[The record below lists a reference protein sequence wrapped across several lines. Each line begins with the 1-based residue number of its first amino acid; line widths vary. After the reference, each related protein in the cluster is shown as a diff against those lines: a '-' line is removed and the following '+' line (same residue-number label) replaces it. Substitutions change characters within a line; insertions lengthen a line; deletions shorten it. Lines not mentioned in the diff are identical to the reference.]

1 MTTDN
6 FLVEIGTEELPPKAL
21 KTLATSFAD
30 NVESELNQ
38 AGLSFDKIEW
48 FAAPRRLAVKV
59 LNLATQQPSKEIEK
73 RGPAV
78 SAAFDAEGKPTKA
91 AEGWAR
97 GCGIT
102 VEQAERIATD
112 KGEWLVHRA
121 KIEGQPTKNLLN
133 DIVANAL
140 AKLPI
145 PKPMRWA
152 DKTVQFIRP
161 VHTVTMLLGDELI
174 EGEILGVASAR
185 TIRGHRFLGEKEFE
199 IQHADQYP
207 QLLREKGSVIADFN
221 ERKAEILAKSQAK
234 ATALGGVADIEESL
248 LEEVTSLVEYPN
260 VLAAKFEERFLAVP
274 AEALVYTMKGDQKYF
289 PIYDKDGKL
298 LPHFIFVSNI
308 NPEDPTAI
316 IEGNEKV
323 VRPRLTDAEFF
334 FKTDLKQKL
343 VDRLP
348 RLETVLFQ
356 QQLGTL
362 KDKTDRIE
370 QLAGEIAKQIGADEA
385 KAKRAG
391 LLSKCDLM
399 TNMVFEF
406 TDTQGV
412 MGMHYARHDGEDE
425 EVAVALN
432 EQYMP
437 RFAGDELPK
446 SLVASAV
453 ALADK
458 FDTLTG
464 IFGIGQAPKGSADP
478 FALRRA
484 ALGALRIIVE
494 KNLPLDLNDIIGKSF
509 DLYKEQDNE
518 KLRNAPIAK
527 DIGGFK
533 PYPDSY
539 VSCFSRGEDAELV
552 PKRKI
557 VDEVVDFMLGRF
569 RAWYQDEGIAVD
581 VIQAVLAR
589 RPTRPAD
596 FDARVRAVSHFR
608 TLDSAEALAAA
619 NKRVS
624 NILAKADTAI
634 GEINLTACVEPAEKA
649 LAEAVLALRTEV
661 QPLIAQGDY
670 TAVLDKLA
678 NLRTPVDNFFDNV
691 MVNSE
696 DPALRQ
702 NRLAIL
708 NTLQGLFLQVADI
721 SVLQ

>member
-1 MTTDN
+1 MVRKLHLTRENKMTTQN

-30 NVESELNQ
+30 NVEAELNQ
-38 AGLSFDKIEW
+38 AGLIFDKIEW

-102 VEQAERIATD
+102 VEQAARIATD

-185 TIRGHRFLGEKEFE
+185 TIRGHRFLGEKEFD

-207 QLLREKGSVIADFN
+207 QLLREKGSVVADFN

-446 SLVASAV
+446 SLVASAA

-494 KNLPLDLNDIIGKSF
+494 KNLPLDLEDLVKKSAALF
-509 DLYKEQDNE
+509 GD
-518 KLRNAPIAK
+518 KLTNQNVVA
-527 DIGGFK
+527 D
-533 PYPDSY
+533 
-539 VSCFSRGEDAELV
+539 
-552 PKRKI
+552 
-557 VDEVVDFMLGRF
+557 VVDFMLGRF

-596 FDARVRAVSHFR
+596 FDARVHAVSHFR

-624 NILAKADTAI
+624 NILAKADAAI
-634 GEINLTACVEPAEKA
+634 GEINLAACVEPAEKA

-661 QPLIAQGDY
+661 QPLIAKGDY

-678 NLRTPVDNFFDNV
+678 NLRAPVDNFFDNV
-691 MVNSE
+691 MVNAE

-721 SVLQ
+721 SLLQ

>member
-1 MTTDN
+1 MTTQN

-30 NVESELNQ
+30 NVEAELNQ
-38 AGLSFDKIEW
+38 AGLTFDKIEW

-140 AKLPI
+140 EKLPI

-207 QLLREKGSVIADFN
+207 QLLREKGSVVADFN

-289 PIYDKDGKL
+289 PLYEKTEGDKDGKL

-323 VRPRLTDAEFF
+323 IRPRLTDAEFF

-494 KNLPLDLNDIIGKSF
+494 KNLPLDLEDLVKKSTALF
-509 DLYKEQDNE
+509 GD
-518 KLRNAPIAK
+518 KLTNQNVVA
-527 DIGGFK
+527 D
-533 PYPDSY
+533 
-539 VSCFSRGEDAELV
+539 
-552 PKRKI
+552 
-557 VDEVVDFMLGRF
+557 VVDFMLGRF

-619 NKRVS
+619 NKRVA
-624 NILAKADTAI
+624 NILAKAEGDIGAI
-634 GEINLTACVEPAEKA
+634 DVALCIEPAEQ
-649 LAEAVLALRTEV
+649 VLAQSVLSLAKEV
-661 QPLIAQGDY
+661 QPLIAQGEY

-678 NLRTPVDNFFDNV
+678 GLRQPVDNFFDNV
-691 MVNSE
+691 MVNAE
-696 DPALRQ
+696 DAKLRQ

-721 SVLQ
+721 SLLQ

>member
-1 MTTDN
+1 MTTQN

-30 NVESELNQ
+30 NVEAELNL

-174 EGEILGVASAR
+174 EGEILGVTSAR

-207 QLLREKGSVIADFN
+207 QLLREKGSVVADFN

-494 KNLPLDLNDIIGKSF
+494 KNLPLDLEDLVKKSAALF
-509 DLYKEQDNE
+509 GD
-518 KLRNAPIAK
+518 KLTNQNVVT
-527 DIGGFK
+527 D
-533 PYPDSY
+533 
-539 VSCFSRGEDAELV
+539 
-552 PKRKI
+552 
-557 VDEVVDFMLGRF
+557 VVDFMLGRF

-581 VIQAVLAR
+581 VIQSVLAR

-608 TLDSAEALAAA
+608 NLDSTEALAAA

-624 NILAKADTAI
+624 NILAKADAAI

-678 NLRTPVDNFFDNV
+678 NLRAPVDNFFDNV
-691 MVNSE
+691 MVNAE

-721 SVLQ
+721 SLLQ

>member
-1 MTTDN
+1 MTTQN

-30 NVESELNQ
+30 NVEAELNQ
-38 AGLSFDKIEW
+38 AGLIFDKIEW

-102 VEQAERIATD
+102 VEQAARIATD

-185 TIRGHRFLGEKEFE
+185 TIRGHRFLGEKEFD

-207 QLLREKGSVIADFN
+207 QLLREKGSVVADFN

-446 SLVASAV
+446 SLVASAA

-494 KNLPLDLNDIIGKSF
+494 KNLPLDLEDLVKKSAALF
-509 DLYKEQDNE
+509 GD
-518 KLRNAPIAK
+518 KLTNQNVVA
-527 DIGGFK
+527 D
-533 PYPDSY
+533 
-539 VSCFSRGEDAELV
+539 
-552 PKRKI
+552 
-557 VDEVVDFMLGRF
+557 VVDFMLGRF

-624 NILAKADTAI
+624 NILAKADAAI

-678 NLRTPVDNFFDNV
+678 NLRAPVDNFFDNV
-691 MVNSE
+691 MVNAE

-708 NTLQGLFLQVADI
+708 NTLQDLFLQVADI

>member
-1 MTTDN
+1 MTTQN

-30 NVESELNQ
+30 NVEAELNL

-174 EGEILGVASAR
+174 EGEILGVTSAR

-207 QLLREKGSVIADFN
+207 QLLREKGSVVADFN

-289 PIYDKDGKL
+289 PIYDKEGKL

-494 KNLPLDLNDIIGKSF
+494 KNLPLDLEDLVKKSAALF
-509 DLYKEQDNE
+509 GD
-518 KLRNAPIAK
+518 KLTNSNVVA
-527 DIGGFK
+527 D
-533 PYPDSY
+533 
-539 VSCFSRGEDAELV
+539 
-552 PKRKI
+552 
-557 VDEVVDFMLGRF
+557 VVDFMLGRF

-624 NILAKADTAI
+624 NILAKADATI

-661 QPLIAQGDY
+661 QPLIAKGDY

-678 NLRTPVDNFFDNV
+678 NLRAPVDSFFDNV
-691 MVNSE
+691 MVNAE

-721 SVLQ
+721 SLLQ

>member
-1 MTTDN
+1 MTTQN

-30 NVESELNQ
+30 NVEAELNQ
-38 AGLSFDKIEW
+38 AGLTFDKVEW

-78 SAAFDAEGKPTKA
+78 SAAFDSEGKPTKA

-207 QLLREKGSVIADFN
+207 QLLREKGSVVADFN

-399 TNMVFEF
+399 TNMVFEL

-494 KNLPLDLNDIIGKSF
+494 KNLPLDLEDLVKKSAALF
-509 DLYKEQDNE
+509 GD
-518 KLRNAPIAK
+518 KLTNQNVVA
-527 DIGGFK
+527 D
-533 PYPDSY
+533 
-539 VSCFSRGEDAELV
+539 
-552 PKRKI
+552 
-557 VDEVVDFMLGRF
+557 VVDFMLGRF

-619 NKRVS
+619 NKRVA
-624 NILAKADTAI
+624 NILAKAEGDIGAI
-634 GEINLTACVEPAEKA
+634 DVALCVEPAEQ
-649 LAEAVLALRTEV
+649 VLAQSVLSLAKEV
-661 QPLIAQGDY
+661 QPLIAQGEY

-678 NLRTPVDNFFDNV
+678 GLRQPVDNFFDNV
-691 MVNSE
+691 MVNAE
-696 DPALRQ
+696 DAKLRQ

-721 SVLQ
+721 SLLQ

>member
-1 MTTDN
+1 MTTKN

-30 NVESELNQ
+30 NVEAELNQ
-38 AGLSFDKIEW
+38 AGLTFDKIEW

-140 AKLPI
+140 VKLPI

-207 QLLREKGSVIADFN
+207 QLLREKGSVVADFN

-494 KNLPLDLNDIIGKSF
+494 KNLPLDLEDLVKKSAALF
-509 DLYKEQDNE
+509 GD
-518 KLRNAPIAK
+518 KLTNQNVVA
-527 DIGGFK
+527 D
-533 PYPDSY
+533 
-539 VSCFSRGEDAELV
+539 
-552 PKRKI
+552 
-557 VDEVVDFMLGRF
+557 VVDFMLGRF

-589 RPTRPAD
+589 RPTCPAD

-624 NILAKADTAI
+624 NILAKADAAI

-661 QPLIAQGDY
+661 KPLIAKGDY

-678 NLRTPVDNFFDNV
+678 NLRAPVDNFFDNV
-691 MVNSE
+691 MVNAE

-708 NTLQGLFLQVADI
+708 NTLQDLFLQVADI

>member
-1 MTTDN
+1 MTTQN

-30 NVESELNQ
+30 NVEAELNQ
-38 AGLSFDKIEW
+38 AGLTFDKIEW

-102 VEQAERIATD
+102 IDQAERIATD

-133 DIVANAL
+133 GIVSNAL

-161 VHTVTMLLGDELI
+161 VHTVTMLLGDEVI

-207 QLLREKGSVIADFN
+207 QLLREKGAVVADFN

-494 KNLPLDLNDIIGKSF
+494 KNLPLDLEDLVKKSTALF
-509 DLYKEQDNE
+509 GD
-518 KLRNAPIAK
+518 KLTNQNVVA
-527 DIGGFK
+527 D
-533 PYPDSY
+533 
-539 VSCFSRGEDAELV
+539 
-552 PKRKI
+552 
-557 VDEVVDFMLGRF
+557 VVDFMLGRF

-624 NILAKADTAI
+624 NILAKADAAI

-661 QPLIAQGDY
+661 QPLIAKGDY

-678 NLRTPVDNFFDNV
+678 NLRVPVDSFFDNV
-691 MVNSE
+691 MVNAE

>member
-1 MTTDN
+1 MTTQN

-30 NVESELNQ
+30 NVEAELNQ

-102 VEQAERIATD
+102 VEQAERISTD

-207 QLLREKGSVIADFN
+207 QLLREKGSVVADFN

-343 VDRLP
+343 VDRLL

-494 KNLPLDLNDIIGKSF
+494 KNLPLDLEDLVKKSAALF
-509 DLYKEQDNE
+509 GD
-518 KLRNAPIAK
+518 KLTNQNVVA
-527 DIGGFK
+527 D
-533 PYPDSY
+533 
-539 VSCFSRGEDAELV
+539 
-552 PKRKI
+552 
-557 VDEVVDFMLGRF
+557 VVDFMLGRF

-624 NILAKADTAI
+624 NILAKADAAI

-670 TAVLDKLA
+670 TTVLDKLA
-678 NLRTPVDNFFDNV
+678 NLRAPVDSFFDNV
-691 MVNSE
+691 MVNAE
-696 DPALRQ
+696 DPSLRQ

>member
-1 MTTDN
+1 MFVNTLQNLKLMVKLSTPYKRNKMTTQN

-30 NVESELNQ
+30 NVEAELNQ

-207 QLLREKGSVIADFN
+207 QLLREKGSVVADFN

-289 PIYDKDGKL
+289 PIYDKEGKL

-437 RFAGDELPK
+437 RFAGDKLPK

-494 KNLPLDLNDIIGKSF
+494 KNLPLDLEDLVKKSAALF
-509 DLYKEQDNE
+509 GD
-518 KLRNAPIAK
+518 KLTNQNVVA
-527 DIGGFK
+527 D
-533 PYPDSY
+533 
-539 VSCFSRGEDAELV
+539 
-552 PKRKI
+552 
-557 VDEVVDFMLGRF
+557 VVDFMLGRF

-624 NILAKADTAI
+624 NILAKADAAI

-678 NLRTPVDNFFDNV
+678 NLRAPVDSFFDNV
-691 MVNSE
+691 MVNAE

>member
-1 MTTDN
+1 MTTQN

-30 NVESELNQ
+30 NVEAELNQ

-121 KIEGQPTKNLLN
+121 KIKGQPTKNLLN

-185 TIRGHRFLGEKEFE
+185 TIRGHRFLGEKEFD

-207 QLLREKGSVIADFN
+207 QLLRDKGSVVADFN

-289 PIYDKDGKL
+289 PIYDKDGRL

-494 KNLPLDLNDIIGKSF
+494 KNLPLDLNDIISKAF
-509 DLYKEQDNE
+509 DLYKELDNE
-518 KLRNAPIAK
+518 RLRNAPIAK
-527 DIGGFK
+527 TRGGFSE
-533 PYPDSY
+533 YPEGY
-539 VSCFSRGEDAELV
+539 VSFFTRGDDLV
-552 PKRKI
+552 PKQKI
-557 VDEVVDFMLGRF
+557 LDEVVDFMLGRF

-608 TLDSAEALAAA
+608 TLDSAKALAAA

-624 NILAKADTAI
+624 NILAKAGAAI

-678 NLRTPVDNFFDNV
+678 NLRAPVDSFFDNV
-691 MVNSE
+691 MVNAE

>member
-1 MTTDN
+1 MTTQN

-30 NVESELNQ
+30 NVEAELNQ
-38 AGLSFDKIEW
+38 AGLTFDKIEW

-78 SAAFDAEGKPTKA
+78 SAAFDPEGKPTKA

-102 VEQAERIATD
+102 VDQAERIATD

-207 QLLREKGSVIADFN
+207 QLLREKGSVVADFN

-298 LPHFIFVSNI
+298 LSHFIFVSNI
-308 NPEDPTAI
+308 NPEAPTAI

-494 KNLPLDLNDIIGKSF
+494 KNLPLDLEDLVKKSAALF
-509 DLYKEQDNE
+509 GD
-518 KLRNAPIAK
+518 KLTNQNVVA
-527 DIGGFK
+527 D
-533 PYPDSY
+533 
-539 VSCFSRGEDAELV
+539 
-552 PKRKI
+552 
-557 VDEVVDFMLGRF
+557 VVDFMLGRF

-589 RPTRPAD
+589 RPTRPSD

-624 NILAKADTAI
+624 NILAKADAAI

-661 QPLIAQGDY
+661 QPLIAKGDY

-678 NLRTPVDNFFDNV
+678 NLRAPVDSFFDNV
-691 MVNSE
+691 MVNAE

-708 NTLQGLFLQVADI
+708 NTLQDLFLQVADI

>member
-1 MTTDN
+1 MQEN

-30 NVESELNQ
+30 NVEAELNQ
-38 AGLSFDKIEW
+38 AGLTFDKIEW

-174 EGEILGVASAR
+174 EGEILGVENAR

-207 QLLREKGSVIADFN
+207 QLLREKGSVVADFN

-289 PIYDKDGKL
+289 PIYDKEGKL

-484 ALGALRIIVE
+484 ALGVLRIIVE
-494 KNLPLDLNDIIGKSF
+494 KNLPLDLEDLVKKSAALF
-509 DLYKEQDNE
+509 GD
-518 KLRNAPIAK
+518 KLTNQNVVA
-527 DIGGFK
+527 D
-533 PYPDSY
+533 
-539 VSCFSRGEDAELV
+539 
-552 PKRKI
+552 
-557 VDEVVDFMLGRF
+557 VVDFMLGRF

-624 NILAKADTAI
+624 NILAKADAAI

-661 QPLIAQGDY
+661 QPLIAKGDY

-678 NLRTPVDNFFDNV
+678 NLRVPVDSFFDNV
-691 MVNSE
+691 MVNAE

>member
-1 MTTDN
+1 MTTQN

-30 NVESELNQ
+30 NVEAELNQ

-133 DIVANAL
+133 GVVANAL

-152 DKTVQFIRP
+152 DKSVQFIRP

-207 QLLREKGSVIADFN
+207 QLLREKGSVVADFN

-494 KNLPLDLNDIIGKSF
+494 KNLPLDLEDLVKKSAALF
-509 DLYKEQDNE
+509 GN
-518 KLRNAPIAK
+518 KLTNQNVVA
-527 DIGGFK
+527 D
-533 PYPDSY
+533 
-539 VSCFSRGEDAELV
+539 
-552 PKRKI
+552 
-557 VDEVVDFMLGRF
+557 VVDFMLGRF

-619 NKRVS
+619 NKRVA
-624 NILAKADTAI
+624 NILAKAEGDIGAI
-634 GEINLTACVEPAEKA
+634 DVALCVEPAEQ
-649 LAEAVLALRTEV
+649 VLAQSVLSLAKEV
-661 QPLIAQGDY
+661 QPLIAQGEY

-678 NLRTPVDNFFDNV
+678 GLRQPVDNFFDNV
-691 MVNSE
+691 MVNAE
-696 DPALRQ
+696 DAKLRQ

-721 SVLQ
+721 SLLQ

>member
-1 MTTDN
+1 MQEN

-30 NVESELNQ
+30 NVEAELNQ

-207 QLLREKGSVIADFN
+207 QLLREKGSVLADFN

-494 KNLPLDLNDIIGKSF
+494 KNLPLDLEDLVKKSAALF
-509 DLYKEQDNE
+509 GD
-518 KLRNAPIAK
+518 KLTNQSVVA
-527 DIGGFK
+527 D
-533 PYPDSY
+533 
-539 VSCFSRGEDAELV
+539 
-552 PKRKI
+552 
-557 VDEVVDFMLGRF
+557 VVDFMLGRF

-624 NILAKADTAI
+624 NILAKADAAI

-678 NLRTPVDNFFDNV
+678 NLRAPVDSFFDNV
-691 MVNSE
+691 MVNAE

>member
-1 MTTDN
+1 MTTQN

-30 NVESELNQ
+30 NVEAELNQ
-38 AGLSFDKIEW
+38 AGLTFDKIEW

-102 VEQAERIATD
+102 VDQAERIATD

-133 DIVANAL
+133 YIVANAL

-207 QLLREKGSVIADFN
+207 QLLHEKGSVIADFN

-308 NPEDPTAI
+308 NPDDPSAI

-494 KNLPLDLNDIIGKSF
+494 KNLPLDLEDLVKKSAALF
-509 DLYKEQDNE
+509 GN
-518 KLRNAPIAK
+518 KLTNQNVVA
-527 DIGGFK
+527 D
-533 PYPDSY
+533 
-539 VSCFSRGEDAELV
+539 
-552 PKRKI
+552 
-557 VDEVVDFMLGRF
+557 VVDFMLGRF

-619 NKRVS
+619 NKRVA
-624 NILAKADTAI
+624 NILAKAEGDIGAI
-634 GEINLTACVEPAEKA
+634 DVALCVEPAEQ
-649 LAEAVLALRTEV
+649 VLAQSVLSLAKEV
-661 QPLIAQGDY
+661 QPLIAQGEY

-678 NLRTPVDNFFDNV
+678 GLRQPVDNFFDNV
-691 MVNSE
+691 MVNAE
-696 DPALRQ
+696 DAKLRQ

-721 SVLQ
+721 SLLQ

>member
-1 MTTDN
+1 MTTQN

-30 NVESELNQ
+30 NVEAELNQ
-38 AGLSFDKIEW
+38 AGLTFDKIEW

-102 VEQAERIATD
+102 VDQAERVATD

-133 DIVANAL
+133 DIVTNAL

-207 QLLREKGSVIADFN
+207 QLLREKGSVVADFN
-221 ERKAEILAKSQAK
+221 ERKAEILTKSQAK

-289 PIYDKDGKL
+289 PIYDKEGKL

-370 QLAGEIAKQIGADEA
+370 QLAGEIAKQIGADET

-494 KNLPLDLNDIIGKSF
+494 KNLPLDLEDLVKKSAALF
-509 DLYKEQDNE
+509 GD
-518 KLRNAPIAK
+518 KLTNQNVVA
-527 DIGGFK
+527 D
-533 PYPDSY
+533 
-539 VSCFSRGEDAELV
+539 
-552 PKRKI
+552 
-557 VDEVVDFMLGRF
+557 VVDFMLGRF

-624 NILAKADTAI
+624 NILAKADAAI

-661 QPLIAQGDY
+661 QPLIAKGDY

-678 NLRTPVDNFFDNV
+678 NLRAPVDSFFDNV
-691 MVNSE
+691 MVNAE

>member
-1 MTTDN
+1 MTTQN

-30 NVESELNQ
+30 NVEAELNQ
-38 AGLSFDKIEW
+38 AGLTFDKIEW

-207 QLLREKGSVIADFN
+207 QLLREKGSVVADFN

-484 ALGALRIIVE
+484 ALGSLRIIVE
-494 KNLPLDLNDIIGKSF
+494 KNLPLDLEDLVKKSAALF
-509 DLYKEQDNE
+509 GD
-518 KLRNAPIAK
+518 KLTNKNVVA
-527 DIGGFK
+527 D
-533 PYPDSY
+533 
-539 VSCFSRGEDAELV
+539 
-552 PKRKI
+552 
-557 VDEVVDFMLGRF
+557 VVDFMLGRF

-624 NILAKADTAI
+624 NILAKADAAI

-678 NLRTPVDNFFDNV
+678 NLRAPVDNFFDNV
-691 MVNSE
+691 MVNAE

-708 NTLQGLFLQVADI
+708 NTLQDLFLQVADI
-721 SVLQ
+721 SLLQ

>member
-1 MTTDN
+1 MQEN

-30 NVESELNQ
+30 NVEAELNQ

-174 EGEILGVASAR
+174 EGEILGVSSAR
-185 TIRGHRFLGEKEFE
+185 TIRGHRFLGEKECE
-199 IQHADQYP
+199 IQHADPYP
-207 QLLREKGSVIADFN
+207 QLLREKGSVVADFN

-494 KNLPLDLNDIIGKSF
+494 KNLPLDLEDLVKKSAALF
-509 DLYKEQDNE
+509 GD
-518 KLRNAPIAK
+518 KLTNQSVVA
-527 DIGGFK
+527 D
-533 PYPDSY
+533 
-539 VSCFSRGEDAELV
+539 
-552 PKRKI
+552 
-557 VDEVVDFMLGRF
+557 VVDFMLGRF

-624 NILAKADTAI
+624 NILAKADAAI

-678 NLRTPVDNFFDNV
+678 NLRAPVDSFFDNV
-691 MVNSE
+691 MVNAE

>member
-1 MTTDN
+1 MTTQN

-30 NVESELNQ
+30 NVEAELNQ
-38 AGLSFDKIEW
+38 AGLTFDKIEW

-59 LNLATQQPSKEIEK
+59 LNLATQQPNKEIEK

-102 VEQAERIATD
+102 VDQAERIATD

-133 DIVANAL
+133 GIVANAL

-207 QLLREKGSVIADFN
+207 QLLREKGSVVADFN

-370 QLAGEIAKQIGADEA
+370 QLAGEIAKQIGADEV

-494 KNLPLDLNDIIGKSF
+494 KNLPLDLEDLVKKSAALF
-509 DLYKEQDNE
+509 GD
-518 KLRNAPIAK
+518 KLTNQNVVA
-527 DIGGFK
+527 D
-533 PYPDSY
+533 
-539 VSCFSRGEDAELV
+539 
-552 PKRKI
+552 
-557 VDEVVDFMLGRF
+557 VVDFMLGRF

-589 RPTRPAD
+589 HPTRPAD

-624 NILAKADTAI
+624 NILAKADAAI

-661 QPLIAQGDY
+661 QPLITQGDY

-678 NLRTPVDNFFDNV
+678 NLRAPVDNFFDNV
-691 MVNSE
+691 MVNAE

-708 NTLQGLFLQVADI
+708 NTLQSLFLQVADI

>member
-1 MTTDN
+1 MIMKEN

-30 NVESELNQ
+30 NVEAELNQ

-102 VEQAERIATD
+102 VDQAERIATD

-207 QLLREKGSVIADFN
+207 QLLREKGSVVADFN

-494 KNLPLDLNDIIGKSF
+494 KNLPLDLEDLVKKSTALF
-509 DLYKEQDNE
+509 GD
-518 KLRNAPIAK
+518 KLTNQNVVT
-527 DIGGFK
+527 D
-533 PYPDSY
+533 
-539 VSCFSRGEDAELV
+539 
-552 PKRKI
+552 
-557 VDEVVDFMLGRF
+557 VVDFMLGRF

-624 NILAKADTAI
+624 NILAKADAAI

-661 QPLIAQGDY
+661 QPLIAKGDY

-678 NLRTPVDNFFDNV
+678 NLRAPVDSFFDNV
-691 MVNSE
+691 MVNAE

>member
-1 MTTDN
+1 MTTQN

-30 NVESELNQ
+30 NVEAELNQ
-38 AGLSFDKIEW
+38 AGLAFDKIEW

-207 QLLREKGSVIADFN
+207 QLLREKGSVVADFN

-494 KNLPLDLNDIIGKSF
+494 KNLPLDLEDLVKKSAALF
-509 DLYKEQDNE
+509 GD
-518 KLRNAPIAK
+518 KLTNQNVVA
-527 DIGGFK
+527 D
-533 PYPDSY
+533 
-539 VSCFSRGEDAELV
+539 
-552 PKRKI
+552 
-557 VDEVVDFMLGRF
+557 VVDFMLGRF

-624 NILAKADTAI
+624 NILAKADAVI

-678 NLRTPVDNFFDNV
+678 NLRAPVDSFFDNV
-691 MVNSE
+691 MVNAE
-696 DPALRQ
+696 DPVLRQ

>member
-1 MTTDN
+1 MTTQN

-30 NVESELNQ
+30 NVEAELIQ

-91 AEGWAR
+91 AEGWAH

-112 KGEWLVHRA
+112 KGEWLVHCA

-207 QLLREKGSVIADFN
+207 QLLREKGSVVADFN

-343 VDRLP
+343 VDRLL

-494 KNLPLDLNDIIGKSF
+494 KNLPLDLEDLVKKSAALF
-509 DLYKEQDNE
+509 GD
-518 KLRNAPIAK
+518 KLTNQNVVA
-527 DIGGFK
+527 D
-533 PYPDSY
+533 
-539 VSCFSRGEDAELV
+539 
-552 PKRKI
+552 
-557 VDEVVDFMLGRF
+557 VVDFMLGRF

-624 NILAKADTAI
+624 NILAKADAAI

-670 TAVLDKLA
+670 TTVLDKLA
-678 NLRTPVDNFFDNV
+678 NLRVPVDSFFDNV
-691 MVNSE
+691 MVNAE

>member
-1 MTTDN
+1 MKEN

-30 NVESELNQ
+30 NVEAELNQ
-38 AGLSFDKIEW
+38 AGLTFDKIEW

-59 LNLATQQPSKEIEK
+59 LDLSTQQPSKEIEK

-133 DIVANAL
+133 GIVANAL
-140 AKLPI
+140 VKLPI

-185 TIRGHRFLGEKEFE
+185 TIRGHRFLGEKEFD

-207 QLLREKGSVIADFN
+207 QLLREKGSVVADFN

-274 AEALVYTMKGDQKYF
+274 SEALVYTMKGDQKYF

-494 KNLPLDLNDIIGKSF
+494 KNLPLDLEDLVKKSAALF
-509 DLYKEQDNE
+509 GD
-518 KLRNAPIAK
+518 KLTNQNVVA
-527 DIGGFK
+527 D
-533 PYPDSY
+533 
-539 VSCFSRGEDAELV
+539 
-552 PKRKI
+552 
-557 VDEVVDFMLGRF
+557 VVDFMLGRF

-619 NKRVS
+619 NKRGA
-624 NILAKADTAI
+624 NILAKAEGDI
-634 GEINLTACVEPAEKA
+634 GAVDVALCIEPAEQ
-649 LAEAVLALRTEV
+649 VLAQSVLSLAKEV
-661 QPLIAQGDY
+661 QPLIAQGEY

-678 NLRTPVDNFFDNV
+678 GLRQPVDNFFDNV
-691 MVNSE
+691 MVNAE
-696 DPALRQ
+696 DAKLRQ

-708 NTLQGLFLQVADI
+708 NTLQGLFLQIADI
-721 SVLQ
+721 SLLQ

>member
-1 MTTDN
+1 MTTEN

-30 NVESELNQ
+30 NVEAELNQ
-38 AGLSFDKIEW
+38 AGLTFDKIEW

-207 QLLREKGSVIADFN
+207 QLLREKGSVVADFN

-494 KNLPLDLNDIIGKSF
+494 KNLPLDLEDLVKKSAALF
-509 DLYKEQDNE
+509 GD
-518 KLRNAPIAK
+518 KLTNKNVVA
-527 DIGGFK
+527 D
-533 PYPDSY
+533 
-539 VSCFSRGEDAELV
+539 
-552 PKRKI
+552 
-557 VDEVVDFMLGRF
+557 VVDFMLGRF

-624 NILAKADTAI
+624 NILAKADAAI

-678 NLRTPVDNFFDNV
+678 NLRAPVDNFFDNV
-691 MVNSE
+691 MVNAE

>member
-1 MTTDN
+1 MTTQN

-30 NVESELNQ
+30 NVEAELNQ

-102 VEQAERIATD
+102 VDQAERIATD

-207 QLLREKGSVIADFN
+207 QLLREKGSVVADFN

-362 KDKTDRIE
+362 KDKTNRIE

-412 MGMHYARHDGEDE
+412 MGMHYARNDGEDE

-494 KNLPLDLNDIIGKSF
+494 KNLPLDLEDLVKKSAALF
-509 DLYKEQDNE
+509 GD
-518 KLRNAPIAK
+518 KLTNQNVVA
-527 DIGGFK
+527 D
-533 PYPDSY
+533 
-539 VSCFSRGEDAELV
+539 
-552 PKRKI
+552 
-557 VDEVVDFMLGRF
+557 VVDFMLGRF

-624 NILAKADTAI
+624 NILAKADAAI

-678 NLRTPVDNFFDNV
+678 NLRAPVDSFFDNV
-691 MVNSE
+691 MVNAE

>member
-1 MTTDN
+1 MTNQN

-30 NVESELNQ
+30 NVEAELNQ

-207 QLLREKGSVIADFN
+207 QLLREKGSVVAYFN

-370 QLAGEIAKQIGADEA
+370 QLAGEIAKQIGADEV

-494 KNLPLDLNDIIGKSF
+494 KNLPLDLEDLVTKSAALF
-509 DLYKEQDNE
+509 GD
-518 KLRNAPIAK
+518 KLTNQNVVA
-527 DIGGFK
+527 D
-533 PYPDSY
+533 
-539 VSCFSRGEDAELV
+539 
-552 PKRKI
+552 
-557 VDEVVDFMLGRF
+557 VVDFMLGRF

-624 NILAKADTAI
+624 NILAKADAAI

-661 QPLIAQGDY
+661 QPLIAKGDY

-678 NLRTPVDNFFDNV
+678 NLRAPVDSFFDNV
-691 MVNSE
+691 MVNAE

>member
-1 MTTDN
+1 MTTQN

-30 NVESELNQ
+30 NVEAELNQ

-207 QLLREKGSVIADFN
+207 QLLREKGSVVADFN

-494 KNLPLDLNDIIGKSF
+494 KNLPLDLEDLVKKSAALF
-509 DLYKEQDNE
+509 GD
-518 KLRNAPIAK
+518 KLTNQNVVA
-527 DIGGFK
+527 D
-533 PYPDSY
+533 
-539 VSCFSRGEDAELV
+539 
-552 PKRKI
+552 
-557 VDEVVDFMLGRF
+557 VVDFMLGRF

-624 NILAKADTAI
+624 NILAKADAAI

-661 QPLIAQGDY
+661 QPLIAKGDY

-678 NLRTPVDNFFDNV
+678 NLRVPVDSFFDNV
-691 MVNSE
+691 MVNAE

>member
-1 MTTDN
+1 MTTQN

-30 NVESELNQ
+30 NVEAELNQ

-59 LNLATQQPSKEIEK
+59 LNLTTQQPSKEIEK

-207 QLLREKGSVIADFN
+207 QLLREKGSVVADFN
-221 ERKAEILAKSQAK
+221 ERKAEIFAKSQAK

-494 KNLPLDLNDIIGKSF
+494 KNLPLDLEDLVKKSAALF
-509 DLYKEQDNE
+509 GD
-518 KLRNAPIAK
+518 KLTNQNVVA
-527 DIGGFK
+527 D
-533 PYPDSY
+533 
-539 VSCFSRGEDAELV
+539 
-552 PKRKI
+552 
-557 VDEVVDFMLGRF
+557 VVDFMLGRF

-624 NILAKADTAI
+624 NILAKADAAI

-678 NLRTPVDNFFDNV
+678 NLRAPVDSFFDNV
-691 MVNSE
+691 MVNAE

-721 SVLQ
+721 SLLQ